1 MIMLLIMRNLEK
13 VIFKWFKWTYLEF
26 FFLLISNDI
35 KELIPHSTLTLL
47 NLVFY
52 CDTSDKKSLKIEFIF
67 FS

>member
-1 MIMLLIMRNLEK
+1 MRNLEK

-52 CDTSDKKSLKIEFIF
+52 CDANDKKSMKI
-67 FS
+67 